1 MNEKKLIALTGG
13 IGSGKS
19 TALNILKQ
27 AGFNTLSS
35 DQIVSELYENIE
47 IRKLLKELFPQAI
60 SGEKFDLD
68 RKKIAEQTFSD
79 KEKHLALTD
88 LITPMVMAEI
98 IKRTS
103 DDKLYFVEVPL
114 LFECEFADLFDAV
127 MVVTREKEQRIDS
140 VIKRSNLTKEQ
151 VEARMLNQ
159 FDYDNSDLSSY
170 MVIENNGNETQLK
183 EKVLSIAK
191 SF

>member
-60 SGEKFDLD
+60 SGEQFDLD

-140 VIKRSNLTKEQ
+140 VVKRSNMTREQ

-159 FDYDNSDLSSY
+159 FDYDNNDLSSFII
-170 MVIENNGNETQLK
+170 IENNGSETQLK

>member
-1 MNEKKLIALTGG
+1 MNTKKLIALTGG

-19 TALNILKQ
+19 TALKILKE
-27 AGFNTLSS
+27 AGFYTLSS
-35 DQIVSELYENIE
+35 DKIVSELYEKVE
-47 IRKLLKELFPQAI
+47 IRKLLKNLFPQAV
-60 SGEKFDLD
+60 SGDDYVID
-68 RKKIAEQTFSD
+68 RKKIAEQTFNN

-88 LITPMVMAEI
+88 LITPIVMAEI

-103 DDKLYFVEVPL
+103 DDQLYFVEVPL

-140 VIKRSNLTKEQ
+140 VVKRSNMTREQ

-159 FDYDNSDLSSY
+159 FDYDNNDLSSFII
-170 MVIENNGNETQLK
+170 IENNGSETQLK